1 MRETTGLLIHKIQ
14 GSCYTCCPG
23 LLRKAVASE
32 MEREWSPKG
41 SELRSE
47 SNVGRTSGAI
57 GGRCNGAQ

>member
-1 MRETTGLLIHKIQ
+1 
-14 GSCYTCCPG
+14 
-23 LLRKAVASE
+23 

-47 SNVGRTSGAI
+47 SNVGHMSGAI

>member
-14 GSCYTCCPG
+14 GSFYTCCSR
-23 LLRKAVASE
+23 LLRKVVASE

-47 SNVGRTSGAI
+47 SNVRHMSSAIRGRCSGA
-57 GGRCNGAQ
+57 